1 MYSARDEVIANAAAC
16 IFCCSGQLL
25 SEAYLA
31 VVPLTSQGVPHVETA
46 SAQFRNDGCVDHSA
60 QQLELLG

>member
-1 MYSARDEVIANAAAC
+1 MLLHVF
-16 IFCCSGQLL
+16 FCCSGQLR